1 MARKKPSC
9 PVERY
14 ARQVLAGEILAGRLV
29 KLACR
34 RHLDDLVDGKRRG
47 LVWDAEAAQHI
58 LDFFPL
64 LQHSKGE
71 WAGQPVLLSPWQ
83 QFLLGCLFGW
93 QRTDGRRRFRMAYC
107 ELARKNGKSTTA
119 AGVGL
124 YLAFFDR
131 EPGAEVYTAAT
142 IRAQARI
149 VHSEAIRMVK
159 ASPGLRSRIKI
170 FKDNLSSE
178 ASNSKYEPLGK
189 DADTLDGLNPSGVI
203 VDELHAH
210 KTRELLDVLET
221 ATGARRSPLIF
232 CITTAGVAGDP
243 TVCQEMHDYSMK
255 VLEGTVQDDNHFVYV
270 AAIDP
275 GDDWQD
281 EACWGKAN
289 PNLGVSCKIED
300 LRAKA
305 AKAKA
310 MPSAQSTFRQ
320 KHLDEWVQSIE
331 VWLPDDRW
339 MKSPNGDAF
348 DPAILAGRDC
358 YGGLDLANSLDLCAF
373 CLVFPWGELEPFAL
387 PKPPRPQEQDQE
399 PGEAAELVLAE
410 RYYVLVF
417 YWVPEDKAA
426 EREQSNRVN
435 YRTWIQEELMCE
447 TQGDVTDYSVI
458 RADLNRLGGL
468 YRIVRIAFDPF
479 NARQLANEL
488 TEDGF
493 ELVEFPQRIATF
505 NEPMMAVELLAKQG
519 RLRHG
524 GHKVLRWNVANVC
537 VRRNGLDQ
545 QMPDRKKSA
554 DKIDGAVAL
563 IEAISQ
569 AMLAR
574 GSIEPGVE
582 FW

>member
-1 MARKKPSC
+1 MAAKKPSC
-9 PVERY
+9 PVETY
-14 ARQVLAGEILAGRLV
+14 ACQVLAGEVLAGRLV
-29 KLACR
+29 KLACQ
-34 RHLDDLVDGKRRG
+34 RHLDDLAGGKARG
-47 LVWDAEAAQHI
+47 LVWDAEAARRI
-58 LDFFPL
+58 LDFVPL
-64 LQHSKGE
+64 LKHSKGE
-71 WAGQPVLLSPWQ
+71 WAGQPVVLSAWQ

-93 QRTDGRRRFRMAYC
+93 KRTDGRRRFRMAYC
-107 ELARKNGKSTTA
+107 ELARKNGKSTLA

-124 YLAFFDR
+124 YLAFFDG

-159 ASPGLRSRIKI
+159 ASPGLRARIKV

-178 ASNSKYEPLGK
+178 ASASKYEPLGK

-232 CITTAGVAGDP
+232 CITTAGVAGEP
-243 TVCQEMHDYSMK
+243 TVCQEMHDYSVK
-255 VLEGTVQDDNHFVYV
+255 VLEGTVQDDNHFAYV
-270 AAIDP
+270 AAIDA

-305 AKAKA
+305 AKAKE
-310 MPSAQSTFRQ
+310 MPSAQATFRQ
-320 KHLDEWVQSIE
+320 KHCDEWVQSME

-339 MKSPNGDAF
+339 MRPPNSDPF
-348 DPAILAGRDC
+348 DLAILAGRDC
-358 YGGLDLANSLDLCAF
+358 YGGLDLANSLDMCSF
-373 CLVFPWGELEPFAL
+373 CLVFPFGETTTIEPA
-387 PKPPRPQEQDQE
+387 KPPRPEGQADDQAEAE
-399 PGEAAELVLAE
+399 PLVLAE
-410 RYYVLVF
+410 YYYVLIF
-417 YWVPEDKAA
+417 YWVPEDRAA
-426 EREQSNRVN
+426 ERERSNRVN
-435 YRTWIQEELMCE
+435 YRTWLEEELMTE

-458 RADLNRLGGL
+458 RADINRLGSQ
-468 YRIVRIAFDPF
+468 YRIVKIGFDPF

-488 TEDGF
+488 VEDGF
-493 ELVEFPQRIATF
+493 DLVEFPQRISTF
-505 NEPMMAVELLAKQG
+505 NEPMRAVEKLAREG
-519 RLRHG
+519 RIRHG
-524 GHKVLRWNVANVC
+524 GHKVLRWNIGNVVA
-537 VRRNGLDQ
+537 RRNGLEQ

-563 IEAISQ
+563 IMGLSQ
-569 AMLAR
+569 AMLAP
-574 GSIEPGVE
+574 GNMEPGIE